1 MIVKDLE
8 QMEKIVAKNKTM
20 SWDGWT
26 VVNSLPSEKG
36 RTSNSGAYINGKWH
50 IQNRFV
56 PSTAGWEIPD
66 KFVR

>member
-1 MIVKDLE
+1 MIVKDLY
-8 QMEKIVAKNKTM
+8 QMEKIVSKNKTM

-26 VVNSLPSEKG
+26 VVNSFPSEKG
-36 RTSNSGAYINGKWH
+36 RTSSNGAYINGKWC

-56 PSTAGWEIPD
+56 PSTVGWEIPD